1 MKSEKLKKFENELTD
16 LKQWLKLGL
25 VPKKDLEKHQKEIE
39 SLHLKIEEEKERLR
53 YLKESGEAEEYTVPK
68 RNQAKQAYQEPHS
81 LPDIDSHH
89 DSEMTDAGLELE
101 SDSYESDSL
110 SASDFDE
117 GGEDRT
123 MIEEEDENPF
133 SDRNRWRR
141 GIQDDPEANDW

>member
-1 MKSEKLKKFENELTD
+1 
-16 LKQWLKLGL
+16 
-25 VPKKDLEKHQKEIE
+25 
-39 SLHLKIEEEKERLR
+39 
-53 YLKESGEAEEYTVPK
+53 
-68 RNQAKQAYQEPHS
+68 
-81 LPDIDSHH
+81 
-89 DSEMTDAGLELE
+89 MTDAGLELE